1 MARNRM
7 IKPEF
12 WEDVKIA
19 KLNII
24 ERLLFIALWNFADD
38 EGFLPYDLQWIKAKV
53 FPYDK
58 RIKIKVAIHNLLSSG
73 FLKAQNDTLLI
84 KNFTKHQRL
93 CRPSES
99 KLKANFENHS
109 QNEEKFNECS
119 MNAHNSFTLEVKG
132 SRKEVEKNRKEINK
146 EKKTDSFFEQTQ
158 NPKGQ
163 VNQDLQKAFGE
174 FSAFVETDS
183 PLAKEIE
190 RHIAFCKQCNFVLRG
205 GYRGYLQK
213 LFNLS
218 GGIGN
223 IAYEIVCV
231 LLEAKSCNIRPLT
244 DGEYRA
250 FAAKQKKRGQE
261 QKDIEKSNAF
271 EEKDVKVPD
280 GIADLIK
287 PKEII
292 DTRTFDEK
300 KQEALRKA
308 KLLTG

>member
-1 MARNRM
+1 MGESTFVLAKNYKDIFLEMSDKQAGRLIKAIYEYVAAGDSSAWLDDVELRMAFKFIRQDIDFNNERW
-7 IKPEF
+7 KKTLEARSQAGKKGNEKR
-12 WEDVKIA
+12 WGKVSQNSKSTHDLSQNVANVANVAEDV
-19 KLNII
+19 NVVVV
-24 ERLLFIALWNFADD
+24 EDV
-38 EGFLPYDLQWIKAKV
+38 IK
-53 FPYDK
+53 
-58 RIKIKVAIHNLLSSG
+58 
-73 FLKAQNDTLLI
+73 
-84 KNFTKHQRL
+84 
-93 CRPSES
+93 
-99 KLKANFENHS
+99 
-109 QNEEKFNECS
+109 
-119 MNAHNSFTLEVKG
+119 
-132 SRKEVEKNRKEINK
+132 KEINK
-146 EKKTDSFFEQTQ
+146 EKKTDSFS

-163 VNQDLQKAFGE
+163 ANQDLQKAFGE
-174 FSAFVETDS
+174 YSAFVETDS

-213 LFNLS
+213 LFNVS

-271 EEKDVKVPD
+271 EEKDVKAPD

-287 PKEII
+287 PKEIV